1 MPRDIDTI
9 DAEGAAFDGKDYYVV
24 GSHGQSFPR
33 PAAGRFLA
41 FRIKAALA
49 LPPGNPPTVERS
61 ERLREAVA
69 KAVDTGLM
77 RANNVQPAQVE
88 IEGVAVRRGQMFLG
102 LRAPSLGGQ
111 AFLLSVNADAVFGT
125 GDLDLDV
132 KTLALGD
139 GIGIRDLTLSATGL
153 LILGGPAANVAA
165 APSLFQF
172 DLPSGPLKLLG
183 VVTEPTNRNAETLL
197 LLQEEPEFVRFL
209 VMFDG
214 VENGGPIEYFVS
226 R

>member
-1 MPRDIDTI
+1 
-9 DAEGAAFDGKDYYVV
+9 
-24 GSHGQSFPR
+24 
-33 PAAGRFLA
+33 
-41 FRIKAALA
+41 
-49 LPPGNPPTVERS
+49 
-61 ERLREAVA
+61 
-69 KAVDTGLM
+69 
-77 RANNVQPAQVE
+77 
-88 IEGVAVRRGQMFLG
+88 MFLG

-132 KTLALGD
+132 KTLTLGA

-153 LILGGPAANVAA
+153 LILSGPTANVAA

-183 VVTEPTNRNAETLL
+183 VVAQPTDRHAETLL